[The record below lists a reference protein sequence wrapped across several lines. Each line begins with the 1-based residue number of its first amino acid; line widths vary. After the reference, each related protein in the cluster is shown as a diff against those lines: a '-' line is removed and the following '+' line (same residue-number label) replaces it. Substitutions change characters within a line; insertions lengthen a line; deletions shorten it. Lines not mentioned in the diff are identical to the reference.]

1 MPFAYRSAN
10 EHRFQ
15 ATMILAFSQ
24 DRLEHMIG
32 SICHSWQGPITAAV
46 HLPLM
51 AADTTATEITA
62 EASQTLAHLGQW

>member
-10 EHRFQ
+10 EPRFQ

-24 DRLEHMIG
+24 DRLERMIG

-46 HLPLM
+46 HLPLV
-51 AADTTATEITA
+51 AANTATEITA
-62 EASQTLAHLGQW
+62 EASQTLARLGQW